1 MGQTVSGYIEPWIRP
16 WAEYYLSWKFE
27 RYIAKLKPEDL
38 KTWEVYDYEGVALN
52 LDVLPSTMDDLK
64 TLEIRHDDVF
74 IVTYAKAGTTWTQEI
89 MSCILHDGDLE
100 TVNKTHTMRR
110 VPFLEMNFGGTVHSD
125 YTRTHKMIGWMP
137 RSSPRLIKSHLPG
150 QLLPPQ
156 VWEKKVK
163 IVYVIRNPK
172 DVAASYFHHSRMMSP
187 LNDIQWDDFFEK
199 FHSGNIGFGK
209 WWEHFLYFWERRNEE
224 HICLLRFEDMK
235 KDLRGTVKKVSEFL
249 GKSFPDD
256 VIDAITDHCT
266 FANMK
271 KNPMTNPDVVIENI
285 MGKQEGTSFM
295 RKGVVGDSKTHLSE
309 SQAAAIDA
317 VCKEKLAPAS
327 LTFD

>member
-1 MGQTVSGYIEPWIRP
+1 MGQAVSSEEI
-16 WAEYYLSWKFE
+16 E
-27 RYIAKLKPEDL
+27 RYSSKLKPVDFR
-38 KTWEVYDYEGVALN
+38 TWEVYDYEGVSLC
-52 LDVLPSTMDDLK
+52 LDNLPSTLQDLK
-64 TLEIRHDDVF
+64 TLEIRQDDVF
-74 IVTYAKAGTTWTQEI
+74 VVTYSKAGTTWTQE
-89 MSCILHDGDLE
+89 MLSCILHDGDLE
-100 TVNKTHTMRR
+100 TVNKMHTMRR

-125 YTRTHKMIGWMP
+125 CPRPHKIIGNMP

-150 QLLPPQ
+150 QLLPPR

-172 DVAASYFHHSRMMSP
+172 DLATSYFHHMQLTNP
-187 LNDIQWDDFFEK
+187 HLDIQWDDFFEK
-199 FHSGNIGFGK
+199 FNSGKIAYGK
-209 WWEHFLYFWERRNEE
+209 WWDHFLYFWERRNED
-224 HICLLRFEDMK
+224 HICFLRFEDIK
-235 KDLRGTVKKVSEFL
+235 KDPRGTVKKLSEFL

-256 VIDAITDHCT
+256 VIDAITAHCS

-271 KNPMTNPDVVIENI
+271 KNPMTNPDSLLEMV
-285 MGKQEGTSFM
+285 MGKQEGRSFM

-317 VCKEKLAPAS
+317 VCKEKLAPAG